1 MEIFYRTLEI
11 INYICCAISTVLFAI
26 QLIYILF
33 IWLPPKH
40 FKESTHY
47 HKMAVLIVARNESD
61 VIGETVKS
69 LLDQQTYP
77 KDRFDVFV
85 CADNCTDDT
94 EAKAKAAGAI
104 TYTHSDPDPAHHRA
118 AFPVQYAMNEI
129 LKDYPGVY
137 DAFIRFDADNHACP
151 DYLKKMN
158 DAFSL
163 GCDICR
169 PFESSTN
176 PTQNNWTKV
185 SAIYYIRDSRIAC
198 NFRERCHMDSMLT
211 GAGMLVSTKI
221 IQEIGGWDALSMSDD
236 SEFTMKRMM
245 GKHRIHY
252 VADAIVYE
260 DQPSNAKDTF
270 ARVSRMGHGLND
282 VFWKIGWRFAGHF
295 FVSGRISFIDL
306 FFQMAF
312 VPIGFMA
319 CTWYPCYYIYY
330 ILGHLINAF
339 VPNGNWLGGIY
350 EISGNLLTA
359 GRSQEILWTLLWG
372 IVGVIASFYVIYVLQ
387 AWLALMLSKKH
398 LGLKSLKGYWSGIFL
413 SPVFMVF
420 YGIADTLGVIMKPK
434 WAKVHRN
441 PGKKQ

>member
-11 INYICCAISTVLFAI
+11 INYVCCGISTLLFVV
-26 QLIYILF
+26 QMIYILF

-40 FKESTHY
+40 FKESTDY

-61 VIGETVKS
+61 VIGDTVKS
-69 LLDQQTYP
+69 LLEKQTYP
-77 KDRFDVFV
+77 RDKFDVFV

-94 EAKAKAAGAI
+94 EAKAKEAGAI
-104 TYTHSDPDPAHHRA
+104 TYTHSDPNPAHHRA
-118 AFPVQYAMNEI
+118 AFPVQYAMDRI

-137 DAFIRFDADNHACP
+137 DAFIRFDADNHANP
-151 DYLKKMN
+151 DYIRRMN

-163 GCDICR
+163 GYDICR
-169 PFESSTN
+169 PFEGSTN

-185 SAIYYIRDSRIAC
+185 SAIYYVRDCRVSS

-211 GAGMLVSTKI
+211 GAGMMVSTKI
-221 IQEIGGWDALSMSDD
+221 IEESGGWDALSMSDD

-245 GKHRIHY
+245 AKHRIHY
-252 VADAIVYE
+252 VVDAIVYE

-282 VFWKIGWRFAGHF
+282 VFWKIGWRFVGHF

-306 FFQMAF
+306 FLQMAF
-312 VPIGFMA
+312 VPIGFMC
-319 CTWYPCYYIYY
+319 CTWFPCYYIYY

-339 VPNGNWLGGIY
+339 VPNGNWLAGITDV
-350 EISGNLLTA
+350 SGVPLTPANSA
-359 GRSQEILWTLLWG
+359 GILWTLMWG
-372 IVGVIASFYVIYVLQ
+372 IVGVIASFYVIYVVQ
-387 AWLALMLSKKH
+387 AFLALILSKKQ
-398 LGLKSLKGYWSGIFL
+398 LGIKNLKGYWSGIFL
-413 SPVFMVF
+413 SPIFMIF
-420 YGIADTLGVIMKPK
+420 YGIADTLGVLMKPK

-441 PGKKQ
+441 PGKK